1 VVWNPWIAKARRMT
15 DFGDEEYYGM
25 VCVETTN
32 AADDVITVLPG
43 AEHRLRAVVNLS
55 Q

>member
-1 VVWNPWIAKARRMT
+1 MA
-15 DFGDEEYYGM
+15 DFGDEEYQRM

-32 AADDVITVLPG
+32 AADDVITVLP
-43 AEHRLRAVVNLS
+43 AVEHRLRAVISLG

>member
-1 VVWNPWIAKARRMT
+1 MA
-15 DFGDEEYYGM
+15 DFGDEEYHGM

-32 AADDVITVLPG
+32 GADDVVTVLPG
-43 AEHRLRAVVNLS
+43 AEHRLQAVINLS

>member
-1 VVWNPWIAKARRMT
+1 MVWNPWIDKARWMA
-15 DFGDEEYYGM
+15 DFGDEEYHGM

-32 AADDVITVLPG
+32 AADDVITLLPG
-43 AEHRLRAVVNLS
+43 AEHRLRAVISVS